1 MNQYEPPF
9 FREVRL
15 LRKAGAP
22 GMYRVQLPVAASYE
36 YTTFRFCTAAS
47 ACAGAMSFPGHA
59 IRFAPGRIGS
69 ELPDGDVGVA
79 PAAASVGV
87 AEGEFVA
94 VGTPGP
100 VVGVR
105 VGVFVGGT
113 GVAVL
118 PPLLGGW
125 VGVLVGVLVAAG
137 CVGVF
142 WPPPA
147 GVVGILVGVFAGVG
161 VRVGVLVAAG
171 GVFVGVLVGE
181 PPPTAP

>member
-105 VGVFVGGT
+105 VGVFVGST

-118 PPLLGGW
+118 PPPAAC
-125 VGVLVGVLVAAG
+125 VGVFVGVLVAAG

-142 WPPPA
+142 TPPPA
-147 GVVGILVGVFAGVG
+147 GLVGVLAGVFVGVG
-161 VRVGVLVAAG
+161 VRVGVLVAVG
-171 GVFVGVLVGE
+171 GVLVGVFVGE